1 MNQVPNIPQPQMV
14 PQQCPAQPN
23 YNAVKIDIIN
33 PSVAAPGAQYA
44 QPTAPYYNYP
54 QAPIYNY
61 PQAQTYPQYPACQPQ
76 PAPQVPECPA
86 GCQPAAPAQQPV
98 VINQQNNNAPVEQKN
113 PQQPAAEVPQPQV
126 SQPEVVAPEQTKPQ
140 IDLNGYVS
148 RLGSPDF
155 QGQLNAMEDI
165 ADLVKDTPDKAT
177 ELVDTKIFDALNN
190 IINIDSSKLEGP
202 SQAQL
207 DARQKMTQNQ
217 QVSEEEANIAKTL
230 APRELADRNKSYAL
244 FTVAILDKLFADEVA
259 KLPGSTLPPLTEL
272 PAAITLV
279 DQLKDNPNPMVR
291 SSAIEALSYL
301 QTPEYKKDLTTL
313 FTVAKNDADPGV
325 AQYADAALAK
335 LNQI

>member
-1 MNQVPNIPQPQMV
+1 MNQVPNVAQPQVV
-14 PQQCPAQPN
+14 PQQCPLQPN

-33 PSVAAPGAQYA
+33 PSVAAPGAQAPYA

-61 PQAQTYPQYPACQPQ
+61 PQAQTYPQYPAVPQ
-76 PAPQVPECPA
+76 CPA
-86 GCQPAAPAQQPV
+86 GCQPVQTDNPV
-98 VINQQNNNAPVEQKN
+98 VINQQNNNAPVEQKV
-113 PQQPAAEVPQPQV
+113 PAQPAAEVPQPQV
-126 SQPEVVAPEQTKPQ
+126 SQPEVVAPEQVKPQ
-140 IDLNGYVS
+140 VDLNGFVS
-148 RLGSPDF
+148 RLGNPDF
-155 QGQLNAMEDI
+155 QGQLKAMEDI
-165 ADLVKDTPDKAT
+165 ADLVKDTPDQAA

-190 IINIDSSKLEGP
+190 IISVDSSKLEGP

-217 QVSEEEANIAKTL
+217 QVSEEEANLAKTL

-244 FTVAILDKLFADEVA
+244 FTVAILDKVFADEVA

-301 QTPEYKKDLTTL
+301 QKPEYKQDLTTL
-313 FTVAKNDADPGV
+313 FTVAKNDQDPGV
-325 AQYADAALAK
+325 VQYANAALEK
-335 LNQI
+335 LSQI